1 MRRHEREQHSLDEL
15 ITHVDA
21 LLNHRVDVQVR
32 VEQAGS
38 AMGGFTAVVSRVHGA
53 GFAIKAKAYCK
64 ANKLKLTCSSPS
76 SSSCTGA
83 TQGSRGTPEP
93 APPTFGSR
101 GERR

>member
-38 AMGGFTAVVSRVHGA
+38 AMGGFTAVVS
-53 GFAIKAKAYCK
+53 
-64 ANKLKLTCSSPS
+64 
-76 SSSCTGA
+76 
-83 TQGSRGTPEP
+83 
-93 APPTFGSR
+93 
-101 GERR
+101 